1 MPEIPD
7 DAPPDTS
14 ARGRPMTPIYVAVVI
29 VEVIVLACL
38 WWMTEHFQ

>member
-1 MPEIPD
+1 MSELVD
-7 DAPPDTS
+7 DPPPDTS
-14 ARGRPMTPIYVAVVI
+14 ARGRSMTPIYLAVVI